1 MGILEKYLLP
11 KDNILRKKIEIDNT
25 LYEKVEELA
34 KNKYDAS
41 VNKIVNIAIIGLIEK
56 ENVKLYKKPENEISV
71 AHSFLIRE
79 SSYQKLEEMRE
90 KYGIS
95 LYRLVNI
102 AVKNALDE
110 EKGG

>member
-1 MGILEKYLLP
+1 MGILDKYLLP

-25 LYEKVEELA
+25 LYEKIEELS
-34 KNKYDAS
+34 KKKYDAS
-41 VNKIVNIAIIGLIEK
+41 VNKIVNIAIIGLIEN
-56 ENVKLYKKPENEISV
+56 EEVKVYKKPENEISV

-79 SSYQKLEEMRE
+79 SSYIKLEEMRE

-102 AVKNALDE
+102 AIKNALDE
-110 EKGG
+110 KFR

>member
-1 MGILEKYLLP
+1 MGILDKYLLP

-25 LYEKVEELA
+25 LYEKIEELS
-34 KNKYDAS
+34 KKKYDAS
-41 VNKIVNIAIIGLIEK
+41 VNKIVNIAIIGLIEN
-56 ENVKLYKKPENEISV
+56 EEVKVYKKPENEISV

-79 SSYQKLEEMRE
+79 SSYIKLEEMRE

-102 AVKNALDE
+102 AIKNALDE
-110 EKGG
+110 EL

>member
-1 MGILEKYLLP
+1 MGILDKYLLP

-25 LYEKVEELA
+25 LYEKIEELS
-34 KNKYDAS
+34 KKKYDAS
-41 VNKIVNIAIIGLIEK
+41 VNKIVNIAIIGLIEN
-56 ENVKLYKKPENEISV
+56 EEVKVYKKPENEISV

-79 SSYQKLEEMRE
+79 SSYIKLEEMRE

-102 AVKNALDE
+102 AIKNALDE
-110 EKGG
+110 ELW

>member
-1 MGILEKYLLP
+1 MGILDKFLLP

-25 LYEKVEELA
+25 LYEKIEELS
-34 KNKYDAS
+34 KKKYDAS
-41 VNKIVNIAIIGLIEK
+41 VNKIVNIAIIGLIEN
-56 ENVKLYKKPENEISV
+56 EEVKVYKKPENEISV

-79 SSYQKLEEMRE
+79 SSYIKLEEMRE

-102 AVKNALDE
+102 AIKNALDE
-110 EKGG
+110 EL